1 MSDYRE
7 LRKSLGL
14 TMKDL
19 SNLTDVS
26 VPTIERFEKGESVG
40 ELIDSKL
47 KMALGVKNEQNN
59 I

>member
-26 VPTIERFEKGESVG
+26 VPMIERFEKGESVG

>member
-14 TMKDL
+14 TRKDL

-26 VPTIERFEKGESVG
+26 VPMIERFEKGESVG
-40 ELIDSKL
+40 EIIVSKL